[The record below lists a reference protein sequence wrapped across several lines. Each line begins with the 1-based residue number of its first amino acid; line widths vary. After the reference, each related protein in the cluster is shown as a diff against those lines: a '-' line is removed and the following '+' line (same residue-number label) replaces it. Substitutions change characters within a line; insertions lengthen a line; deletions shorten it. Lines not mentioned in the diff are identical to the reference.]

1 MTKKIKRPVNRFENK
16 ALYKCRDK
24 SVLHS
29 FLKEEGFNRKF
40 LAMDLNIALIT
51 VDTYLNDPKLV
62 RVDHINA
69 ICKETGVDANFIY
82 SLIYD

>member
-1 MTKKIKRPVNRFENK
+1 MTKKINRPVNRFENK
-16 ALYKCRDK
+16 SLYKCRDK
-24 SVLHS
+24 SIFHT

-40 LAMDLNIALIT
+40 LAMDLNIALQTI
-51 VDTYLNDPKLV
+51 DTYLEQPKLFKV
-62 RVDHINA
+62 EHINA